1 MDSGPV
7 RSRIKVSLGACFLV
21 VIVVCTALQ
30 GGSSLI
36 FPRISR
42 EDQTLTGLA
51 FVNTSSQPAI
61 VRITLYDAQ
70 GSLVQAPDLVN
81 PAEVEIAPGRQ
92 LARTVAELLH
102 APLDPGVTGW
112 IEAVSESDGITGFYL
127 YLNFDVSIFDGADGP
142 SASRKIVFSLVG
154 ESDQL
159 SSEFNLVN
167 PFAAGTDFEV
177 RLHRPGAEPLTASG
191 LSLPPKGVFR
201 FSLPSLFGTDSA
213 PSGSYLSV
221 LASGPLA
228 GFEFVREAGGDI
240 IGLNAPLQAQGLGE
254 LYFPQMAVL
263 GPWSTELGLVNHGSQ
278 AALVTVYAYRP
289 DGTLYGAPHVTRSN
303 PAVIAMEAEQG
314 TVRDVAELFGFSGE
328 DILVGWLKVEST
340 SARMAGFVNY
350 GLPASG
356 SWASVAAQ
364 VQPLTGGI
372 FSHIA
377 TTLGYFTGVAVLN
390 PSTLATRVRISAYS
404 GDGELLGRHT
414 QVLQPGQRDSRL
426 ITEYVGDTAGKGSGF
441 IQVDSERPVFMTS
454 LFGTER
460 ILANIPPQPAGLES
474 SGPGLRVEP
483 PLAVAQPGKPLK
495 FKVQGIGGP
504 VAWNVVGE
512 SSQTGSIDAAG
523 NYTAPAQIPA
533 RLPLTITAAV
543 DDEIAAASVDVL
555 RKEQLL
561 AEVGVVQ
568 AVAYLRGLERL
579 YSAELTGSAAQLRA
593 GIRAQQEAPASR
605 IASVAPGARVEL
617 AEFPGEV
624 ISKMIPFQ
632 GSRGGRYL
640 LLLSKSAGRVIRF
653 DPVTRTQVTVV
664 QGLQSPDS
672 MVFDDYSGNLLVA
685 DQSTIRVFSRE
696 LIESGTGVQ
705 GASAVGAPL
714 PRQQDAGEVLT
725 GIAVDLCT
733 GNLVVSDQTLSAV
746 VTIDRSSGERSVL
759 SGDVEQPGELLALYR
774 VGTHCPEAFHLL
786 VSDSGSGRTRLVS
799 PGLGVDLEWLGDRN
813 VADLAFLP
821 DGNPVTGSPT
831 VVFAELPAT
840 TLPGAVS
847 SLSEAG
853 TLALYSDRPGNP
865 PESPSG
871 SRYGDSPFDS
881 LQEGDPVDLLALEV
895 QTSEAE
901 AVVFLLL
908 SGTTWPSVDLAG
920 HLDFDSDRNPLT
932 GTTSHV
938 DQFTAAATGLGV
950 DSTLDLGSYRP
961 DTETAAFLD
970 WNGSAYEEAA
980 QVAVSVTVNPAF
992 LPGTTLIRIGIPLE
1006 LLGGDRFFHLAAEV
1020 GDLERV
1026 MDVAP
1031 NRGYIR
1037 VGVGP

>member
-1 MDSGPV
+1 MSSGV
-7 RSRIKVSLGACFLV
+7 WFLILFAAC
-21 VIVVCTALQ
+21 AGLQ

-42 EDQTLTGLA
+42 EDQTLTGIA

-61 VRITLYDAQ
+61 VRITLYDTG
-70 GSLVQAPDLVN
+70 GSVVHAPGLVN
-81 PAEVEIAPGRQ
+81 PAEVEIGPGSQ
-92 LARTVAELLH
+92 LARTVTELLG
-102 APLDPGVTGW
+102 APLDPGVEGW
-112 IEAVSESDGITGFYL
+112 IEAVSDTDGVTGFYL
-127 YLNFDVSIFDGADGP
+127 YLNFEISIFDGADSP
-142 SASRKIVFSLVG
+142 SSGRKIVFSLVG
-154 ESDQL
+154 ERDQF

-167 PFAAGTDFEV
+167 PFDTEAEFEV
-177 RLHRPGAEPLTASG
+177 RLHRPGAAALAVSG
-191 LSLPPKGVFR
+191 LSLAPKGVFR
-201 FSLPSLFGTDSA
+201 FSLPSLFGTDTA
-213 PSGSYLSV
+213 PPGSYLSV
-221 LASGPLA
+221 LASAPLA
-228 GFEFVREAGGDI
+228 GFEFVRQEGRDI
-240 IGLNAPLQAQGLGE
+240 IGLNAPLQDQGLGE

-263 GPWSTELGLVNHGSQ
+263 GPWSTELGLVNHGGR

-289 DGTLYGAPHVTRSN
+289 DGTLYGAPHVTQSN
-303 PAVIAMEAEQG
+303 PAVIAVEAEQG
-314 TVRDVAELFGFSGE
+314 TVRDVAELFGFSG
-328 DILVGWLKVEST
+328 DSTLDGWLKVEST
-340 SARMAGFVNY
+340 SARLAGFVNY
-350 GLPASG
+350 GLPAAG

-364 VQPLTGGI
+364 IQPLSQGI

-404 GDGELLGRHT
+404 GDGELLGRHAH
-414 QVLQPGQRDSRL
+414 VLQPGQRDSRL
-426 ITEYVGDTAGKGSGF
+426 ITELLKDTAGKGSGF

-454 LFGTER
+454 LFGTAR

-474 SGPGLRVEP
+474 SNPRLRVEP
-483 PLAVAQPGKPLK
+483 PLAVVQPGQPLK
-495 FKVQGIGGP
+495 FRVQGISGP
-504 VAWNVVGE
+504 VAWNVVGPTP
-512 SSQTGSIDAAG
+512 QTGSIDATG
-523 NYTAPAQIPA
+523 NYTAPSQIPA
-533 RLPLTITAAV
+533 RVPLTVTAAV

-579 YSAELTGSAAQLRA
+579 YSAELTGSAALSRA
-593 GIRAQQEAPASR
+593 GTRAQQEAPASR
-605 IASVAPGARVEL
+605 VASVAPGARVEL

-632 GSRGGRYL
+632 GSRGGRFL
-640 LLLSKSAGRVIRF
+640 LLLSKSGGRIIRF
-653 DPVTRTQVTVV
+653 DPATSTQVTVV

-696 LIESGTGVQ
+696 LIESGSSVQ
-705 GASAVGAPL
+705 GASRSGPPV

-733 GNLVVSDQTLSAV
+733 GNLVVSDRTQSAV
-746 VTIDRSSGERSVL
+746 VTIDRSSGERSIL
-759 SGDVEQPGELLALYR
+759 AGEVEQPGELLALYR

-786 VSDSGSGRTRLVS
+786 VSDPGSGLTRLVS

-813 VADLAFLP
+813 VEDLAFLP

-847 SLSEAG
+847 SLSGAE

-871 SRYGDSPFDS
+871 SRYGDPPFDT
-881 LQEGDPVDLLALEV
+881 LQEGDTIDLLALEV
-895 QTSEAE
+895 QTGEAE

-908 SGTTWPSVDLAG
+908 SGTTWPSESLAG
-920 HLDFDSDRNPLT
+920 YLDFDSDRNPRT

-961 DTETAAFLD
+961 ATQTAAFLD
-970 WNGSAYEEAA
+970 WNGSAYEEVD
-980 QVAVSVTVNPAF
+980 QVTVSVTVNPSF
-992 LPGTTLIRIGIPLE
+992 LPGTTLIRIGIPSE
-1006 LLGGDRFFHLAAEV
+1006 LLGGDPFFHLAAAV

-1026 MDVAP
+1026 TDVAP